1 MFKQNKIKIQHR
13 HVFDAVTIAAIVFG
27 MLALFALIYYQAR
40 PLKLADIKV
49 PVATDKASYNP
60 SQEIGGIFFGETFYT
75 GDVQILREIFCKN
88 YRGVI
93 KADGGGELFRTQ
105 ARPQKLEGE
114 TIRIGILPDD
124 VPIGSNCV
132 IQFTNIYDIQTP
144 FGVRHQTVLYYT
156 QNFTIVSKEERE
168 QRDESNVED
177 NEIQQQQLQSSA
189 DSGASSFEGGD
200 SGETNNDDTA
210 TNNQNNTA
218 SPPEQE
224 PQLEQTPAEP
234 VSPPPS
240 CTVDLLGIKLFCQ

>member
-1 MFKQNKIKIQHR
+1 MFKLNKIKVDHR
-13 HVFDAVTIAAIVFG
+13 KTFDAITIAAIIFG
-27 MLALFALIYYQAR
+27 VLALLALIYYQAR

-75 GDVQILREIFCKN
+75 GDVQILREVFCKN

-93 KADGGGELFRTQ
+93 KTDDNAELFRTQ
-105 ARPQKLEGE
+105 ARPTKLEGE
-114 TIRIGILPDD
+114 TVRIGVLPAD

-168 QRDESNVED
+168 QRDESNQHD
-177 NEIQQQQLQSSA
+177 NQVQQQQLQSA
-189 DSGASSFEGGD
+189 APSGDSSFVGGGD
-200 SGETNNDDTA
+200 DNAQINETTTNSTTNNSVVPPS
-210 TNNQNNTA
+210 NNEA
-218 SPPEQE
+218 
-224 PQLEQTPAEP
+224 AEP
-234 VSPPPS
+234 VTPPQQ
-240 CTVDLLGIKLFCQ
+240 CTVNLLGIKLFCQ